1 MTIMEKLAI
10 LGWHI
15 KQQYLLNNTNAT
27 DVSMINI
34 LTNLMADSDYS
45 DSIDESLPILKKLQ
59 LVDEEFVPNEDDNYS
74 ENLQEIVG
82 KVQERD
88 HAEIFVFDSECIA
101 DRTDYADLTQA
112 LFANA
117 GMPSAI
123 QKIKSDYSANEEK
136 AGLALRIGDATFRKF
151 WDQTSDYVADAYLAF
166 IDEVLEQSFEKKL
179 LVLPTGDQ
187 CCRLLVVAKADYE
200 PLKEFFTLAEKGV
213 NADTIYTYRFWVT
226 IFITLVGF
234 IITPFIGWYFFGFW
248 TSVLYSLVLWL
259 IFGGYN
265 LFRAASI
272 VVEEERAEKLKTEDP
287 LLYAQSI
294 MTAFVEEA
302 AAREKNSPMGKR
314 LKAVAEI
321 RKKELEEKLAAKIK
335 DPA

>member
-1 MTIMEKLAI
+1 
-10 LGWHI
+10 
-15 KQQYLLNNTNAT
+15 
-27 DVSMINI
+27 MINI
-34 LTNLMADSDYS
+34 LTNLMVESDYS
-45 DSIDESLPILKKLQ
+45 DSIDQSLPILKQLQ
-59 LVDEEFVPNEDDNYS
+59 LVEEEFVPNPDDDFS
-74 ENLQEIVG
+74 ENLHEIAG
-82 KVQERD
+82 KVQESD

-101 DRTDYADLTQA
+101 DRSDYADLTKA

-151 WDQTSDYVADAYLAF
+151 WDQTSDYVDEAYLTF

-179 LVLPTGDQ
+179 LILPTGDQ
-187 CCRLLVVAKADYE
+187 CCRLLVVSKADYE
-200 PLKEFFTLAEKGV
+200 PLKEFFTLAEKGA
-213 NADTIYTYRFWVT
+213 NADTIYNYRFWATVL
-226 IFITLVGF
+226 ITLVGF
-234 IITPFIGWYFFGFW
+234 VITPFIGWYFFGFW
-248 TSVLYSLVLWL
+248 ISALFSLVFWL

-265 LFRAASI
+265 LFRAVSI
-272 VVEEERAEKLKTEDP
+272 VEEEERVEKLKEEDP
-287 LLYAQSI
+287 VLYAKTL
-294 MTAFVEEA
+294 MAAFVEEA

-321 RKKELEEKLAAKIK
+321 RKKEVEEELAAKIK